1 MEHAHR
7 LYLVTGLFGFSK
19 IANYEY
25 FGHLKSELER
35 QFRARGYQLE
45 VDVIATPPTSS
56 IRHRSRILART
67 LARLCGDEPNPIHLV
82 GHSTGGIDIRL
93 LLSPHSNLELPD
105 SELEWRK
112 RVVSAV
118 TMSTPHYGTPLA
130 TYFTTVAGGRAL
142 YLISLFTVLSL
153 SLGEPSMALF
163 SRVLSGL
170 GSIDQ
175 LLGGDLRVF
184 RRITDALLRY
194 TDRQSRDAII
204 TYLNKLRADQGGLI
218 QTTPEAMDLFNAAIV
233 DNKNVAYASVVSGS
247 QPIPVMKLGARLFSP
262 YSALSAALYRA
273 IFNITAEPHEH
284 YRYADPNAETRK
296 KLSRA
301 LGTELDDHTCDGVV
315 PTLSMLHGEV
325 IWCGPADHLDMI
337 GHFQDKLRPSAH
349 LDWMKSAADFGRN
362 EFAALTAAV
371 AEFQIASAR

>member
-1 MEHAHR
+1 MENAHR

-19 IANYEY
+19 MAGYEY

-35 QFRARGYQLE
+35 HFRARGCEVE

-67 LARLCGDEPNPIHLV
+67 LDRLCTDGRQPIHLV

-93 LLSPHSNLELPD
+93 LLSPNSHFDLP
-105 SELEWRK
+105 EAQLAWRS

-118 TMSTPHYGTPLA
+118 TINTPHYGTPLA

-153 SLGEPSMALF
+153 SLGEPSLALF

-170 GSIDQ
+170 GGVDQ

-184 RRITDALLRY
+184 RRVTDTMLRY
-194 TDRQSRDAII
+194 TDRQSRAAVI
-204 TYLNKLRADQGGLI
+204 TYLNQLRADQGGLI
-218 QTTPEAMDLFNAAIV
+218 QTTPEAMDLFNATIV
-233 DNKNVAYASVVSGS
+233 DNRNVRYGSVVSGS
-247 QPIPVMKLGARLFSP
+247 QPIPVLKLGATLFSP
-262 YSALSAALYRA
+262 YSALSGALYRA
-273 IFNITAEPHEH
+273 LFKITAEPHEH
-284 YRYADPNAETRK
+284 YRYAQPTDEMRRT
-296 KLSRA
+296 LSRA
-301 LGTELDDHTCDGVV
+301 LGTDVDDHTGDGVV
-315 PTLSMLHGEV
+315 PTLSMLHDQV
-325 IWCGPADHLDMI
+325 IWCGPADHLDII

-349 LDWMKSAADFGRN
+349 MDWLKSEAPFGRAQ
-362 EFAALTAAV
+362 FAELTAAI
-371 AEFQIASAR
+371 ARFQIESTR